1 MVNLFFYLM
10 FNKVTCKHEP
20 ADTTVHMFS
29 TSSLVALHVEPFD
42 VLWFLKVFFKRAL
55 KILTYLHRSTS
66 PQRGL
71 SL

>member
-1 MVNLFFYLM
+1 MRDKYSSLQTPPSTHQLLQKDVQYLY
-10 FNKVTCKHEP
+10 
-20 ADTTVHMFS
+20 
-29 TSSLVALHVEPFD
+29 SSLVALHVEQFD
-42 VLWFLKVFFKRAL
+42 VLWFLKVFFKHAL

>member
-10 FNKVTCKHEP
+10 FNKVTCKHEHHR
-20 ADTTVHMFS
+20 ADVQYLY
-29 TSSLVALHVEPFD
+29 SSLVALHVEPFD